1 MVSAVL
7 MLVMSNYNVAL
18 KTLLQ
23 ERLSEPEFPACND
36 FSTQL
41 CKIILPYIT
50 IG

>member
-1 MVSAVL
+1 
-7 MLVMSNYNVAL
+7 MLVMSKDNVAL

-23 ERLSEPEFPACND
+23 ERLSEPEFHACND

-41 CKIILPYIT
+41 CKIIFPYIK